1 MKYEV
6 KYTMQH
12 IITVIVNI
20 NDRDIIEDVAKLGD
34 INSDKDFQNESDPRW
49 KIEQVAFE
57 KMSSYDEDVQE
68 GIDSEGIVDRSI
80 KRV

>member
-20 NDRDIIEDVAKLGD
+20 DDRDIIEDVAKLGD